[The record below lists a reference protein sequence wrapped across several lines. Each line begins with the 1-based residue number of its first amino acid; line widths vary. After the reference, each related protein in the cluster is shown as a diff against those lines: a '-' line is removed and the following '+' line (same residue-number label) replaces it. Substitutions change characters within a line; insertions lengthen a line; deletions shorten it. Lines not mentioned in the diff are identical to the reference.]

1 MSDGAQVAAIFQVGA
16 PGKRAPPPRV
26 SAPLDP
32 SVSWAKIPSTF
43 PRSVN
48 SLSWLSG
55 TASLPLALSLP
66 SPLAWSPLFFH
77 YFSAFSP
84 ANVSVSSSS
93 LRLSSLVSAG
103 GALIHSVPS
112 RLRSPIRRYP
122 LSSSPLLH
130 AISNHPLSFSPLL
143 SPGIPRGASL
153 SPLLRV
159 SHSTSSSFVSP
170 SAVRPLSSL
179 SLILGK
185 RERPGTQLRELK
197 YIVILI
203 LLTPL

>member
-1 MSDGAQVAAIFQVGA
+1 MAAIFQVGA

-26 SAPLDP
+26 SAPFDP
-32 SVSWAKIPSTF
+32 TVSWAKIPSTF

-48 SLSWLSG
+48 SLSWLSS

-122 LSSSPLLH
+122 LSLSSSPLLH
-130 AISNHPLSFSPLL
+130 AISNHPLSFSPPFVPRHSPRRL
-143 SPGIPRGASL
+143 SVPFTSRLALDFLVFRLSL
-153 SPLLRV
+153 GCP
-159 SHSTSSSFVSP
+159 P
-170 SAVRPLSSL
+170 PLSSP